1 MRKVYDICYLTR
13 QKRMAKINKA
23 QRMTLSYSSE
33 EVKQQIEMIPQ
44 KLDEVIS
51 AQNISYN
58 RVAKFIGSRPEVLYR
73 IRDGESLPSC
83 ETIINIKNVL
93 PDLNLNWW
101 LCNQG
106 GPSVHRE
113 NERLRA
119 EIDHVREELVKMK
132 QQLSRLIDD
141 TST

>member
-1 MRKVYDICYLTR
+1 
-13 QKRMAKINKA
+13 MAKTNKA
-23 QRMTLSYSSE
+23 QRMTLSYSSK

-58 RVAKFIGSRPEVLYR
+58 RVAKSIGSRPEVLYR

-119 EIDHVREELVKMK
+119 EIDRVREELVKMK